1 MKKFSVNALYHLHV
15 SPNLMQITLE
25 CFFIIPES
33 STVKLVKLFLFTE
46 VTM

>member
-1 MKKFSVNALYHLHV
+1 MKKFSVNALYHHV

>member
-1 MKKFSVNALYHLHV
+1 MKKFSVNAYHLHV

-25 CFFIIPES
+25 CFIIPES
-33 STVKLVKLFLFTE
+33 SAVKLVKLFLFTE